1 MTRQFTIAAL
11 LLFGVSA
18 GAQVVASHAPTVN
31 MNPASASAPK
41 DAALQVTGKAVAR
54 VNGAVLSDRDL
65 LREMFTI
72 FPYARQHSGF
82 PQTIEAQI
90 RQGALD
96 MIIFEE
102 LVYQEAQRQ
111 KLTISA
117 VRMSGAEAEFK
128 KQFASQAEFQQF
140 LKAEFNG
147 SPQLFREKL
156 RRSLLIQKFLKL
168 ELDMKA
174 AISQAELQAFYDKNP
189 SKFEHPEAFAI
200 QSISIL
206 PPRNASPEVLKEAQA
221 RAQEVLRQAK
231 ATKSYQEFG
240 LLAEKVSDDDYRVN
254 MGDHKLVELAKL
266 PPEIVKAAHALKPG
280 EVSDM
285 IVAGNNYTL
294 FRLNV
299 HVAAGKTRLEA
310 IKQQLRSDLQKQKYE
325 QLRAEL
331 NKRLQKNAKVEVL

>member
-1 MTRQFTIAAL
+1 MTRQLTIAAVL
-11 LLFGVSA
+11 LLGISA
-18 GAQVVASHAPTVN
+18 GAQVVASHAPTVDT
-31 MNPASASAPK
+31 NPASTSAPK
-41 DAALQVTGKAVAR
+41 SAALQVTGNAVAR
-54 VNGAVLSDRDL
+54 VNGAVLTDRDL
-65 LREMFTI
+65 VREMFTI
-72 FPYARQHSGF
+72 FPYARQHSEF
-82 PQTIEAQI
+82 PKSMEAQI

-102 LVYQEAQRQ
+102 LVYQEARRQ

-117 VRMSGAEAEFK
+117 VRMNAAGAEFK
-128 KQFASQAEFQQF
+128 KQFSSQAEFQQF

-147 SPQLFREKL
+147 SRQLFHEKL
-156 RRSLLIQKFLKL
+156 RRSLLIQKFLTL
-168 ELDMKA
+168 EVENKA
-174 AISQAELQAFYDKNP
+174 AISAAELQAFYDKNP

-206 PPRNASPEVLKEAQA
+206 PPKNASPEVLKEAQT

-231 ATKSYQEFG
+231 ATRNYQEFG

-254 MGDHKLVELAKL
+254 MGDHKLVEREKL
-266 PPEIVKAAHALKPG
+266 PPEIVKAAQAMKPG

-285 IVAGNNYTL
+285 IVVGNNYTL

-299 HVAAGKTRLEA
+299 HVAAGKVKLAE

-325 QLRAEL
+325 QLRTEL